1 VHKER
6 QIEQG
11 IAQIQDGGD
20 TDMSNVSVHASFQ
33 SLIAGSVG
41 FLLDAV
47 EYAQMIEFPGGTRW
61 GWIVQL
67 VGCALLAVGA
77 ILHID
82 HLTGR
87 IERPAVV
94 FGILGAVIWAASS
107 LPDAI
112 DLQNWSSLPWA
123 RAFWEI
129 WEIWGAGAV
138 CAAISTLLVMG
149 KKRSL
154 GRES

>member
-1 VHKER
+1 MAVPGEFDQMMR
-6 QIEQG
+6 ELVFRC
-11 IAQIQDGGD
+11 
-20 TDMSNVSVHASFQ
+20 SNVSVHASFQ
-33 SLIAGSVG
+33 SLIAGSVR
-41 FLLDAV
+41 FLLYAV
-47 EYAQMIEFPGGTRW
+47 GYAQMIEFPGGTRW

-67 VGCALLAVGA
+67 AGCALLAVGA
-77 ILHID
+77 IWHID
-82 HLTGR
+82 RLTGR
-87 IERPAVV
+87 IARPAVV

-107 LPDAI
+107 LPYAI

-129 WEIWGAGAV
+129 WGAGAV
-138 CAAISTLLVMG
+138 RAAISTLLVIG